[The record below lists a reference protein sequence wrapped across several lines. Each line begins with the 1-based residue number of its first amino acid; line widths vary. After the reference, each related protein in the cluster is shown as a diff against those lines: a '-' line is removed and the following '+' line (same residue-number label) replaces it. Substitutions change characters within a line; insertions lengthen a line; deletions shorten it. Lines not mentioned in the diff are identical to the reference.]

1 MTGAETAAGP
11 SEGEPPGSG
20 TEFLQPLIADED
32 ERLRRIIR
40 GAVGTG
46 VKRSTEVDD
55 LIQEVWLRV
64 FAKLDGLKARDL
76 PGLRSWL
83 RRIARNC
90 CHDALRRGGQRS
102 ESPGL
107 ESEAALSGL
116 GGRRQDYEHHESRTR
131 VLTRLAPE
139 ERLVLWLRG
148 TQSLSWETTR
158 LILRKPSAR
167 VARGVYAQARHRVPV
182 LGSLY

>member
-1 MTGAETAAGP
+1 
-11 SEGEPPGSG
+11 
-20 TEFLQPLIADED
+20 LIADED

-40 GAVGTG
+40 GTVGTR

-64 FAKLDGLKARDL
+64 FSRLDGLKARDVA
-76 PGLRSWL
+76 GLRSWL

-90 CHDALRRGGQRS
+90 CHDALRRAGQRS
-102 ESPGL
+102 ELPGL
-107 ESEAALSGL
+107 ELEPPLSGS
-116 GGRRQDYEHHESRTR
+116 GGRRQAHEHHESRTR

-139 ERLVLWLRG
+139 ERIVLWLRG

-167 VARGVYAQARHRVPV
+167 VARGVYAHAKHRVPV
-182 LGSLY
+182 LGSIY